1 MFSLEIPANSLFA
14 WLIPV
19 SYSMP
24 NFYVPSH
31 SPGWQII
38 SSPGLLPLKPWPPPS
53 QPSAE
58 FLSITV
64 TFTVVPSGYMEIYAS
79 PAPTVGAGSFPLHR
93 EVTKSHRR
101 LLFISAISLAMREC
115 SVTLAMLRIYQ
126 MLREAWAHPI
136 VTAPGGFASSALTDL
151 SCLCESQ
158 TFLRAFNFANS
169 RCSWGWP
176 QPHTLQNWQPYYEA
190 AILTPPKRKLL
201 NMTVLCRDLY
211 CVKKS

>member
-24 NFYVPSH
+24 NFYVSSH

-38 SSPGLLPLKPWPPPS
+38 SSLGLLPLKPWPPPLPA
-53 QPSAE
+53 QRWQ

-64 TFTVVPSGYMEIYAS
+64 TLTVVPSGNMEVHAS

-93 EVTKSHRR
+93 RVTKSHRR
-101 LLFISAISLAMREC
+101 FISAISLAMREC
-115 SVTLAMLRIYQ
+115 SVTLAILRIYQ

-136 VTAPGGFASSALTDL
+136 VTAPRGFASSALTDL

-169 RCSWGWP
+169 RCSRGWP
-176 QPHTLQNWQPYYEA
+176 QPHTLQNWQPCYEA

-201 NMTVLCRDLY
+201 NMTVLCRDLN
-211 CVKKS
+211 CVKKF